1 MVNKKE
7 TLWYKDAI
15 IYELHVKAFHDSNGN
30 GMGDFRGL
38 RQKLDYIQDL
48 GVTAIWLLPFYP
60 SPLRDDGYDIADY
73 RGIHP
78 DYGTLRDFRAFV
90 REAHQRDIKV
100 ITEMVVNHTSDQH
113 PWFQAARRAKPGSE
127 RRKFY
132 VWSDTDTKFPETRI
146 IFTDTESSNWAWDP
160 VAGAYYWHRF
170 FSHQPDL
177 NLNNPRVVEAVCQV
191 MRFWFDMGVDGMRLD
206 AVPYL
211 CVREGT
217 NNENLPETH
226 AVLKEFRRQLDR
238 RFDNRMFLAEANQ
251 WPEDVRDYFGDGE
264 GDECHMAFHFPLM
277 PRIFMAISQE
287 DREPITEIIK
297 RTPAIP
303 ESCQW
308 ALFLRNHDELTLEMV
323 TDEERDYMYRQYA
336 MDARMRLNVG
346 IRRRLA
352 PLVNNSMRRIELL
365 NSLLFSFP
373 GTPVIYYGDEIGM
386 GDNIYLGDRNG
397 VRTPMQWSADRNAG
411 FSKADPARLYLPV
424 IMDPVYNYQGLNVEA
439 QERNSSSLLH
449 FMKRLISLRRQYKAF
464 GKGSIE
470 FLEPENRTV
479 LPYIRR
485 YKGEVLLAVA
495 NLSRFVQPVELD
507 LSEFRGW
514 IPVELIGR
522 TDFPMIGDLPYF
534 LTMGPH
540 SFIWF
545 KLEPQAHPIKVP
557 GGVQGAEINLPA
569 LNLAGGWDDFL
580 RQEYR
585 YQLEQD
591 ALLAYIPKQRW
602 FRGKARQI
610 TALHITDWTK
620 LGAGFFII
628 FISVSYAEGDSEV
641 YSLPLKI
648 AKGELVDIMKAEI
661 PESLVCLVSTSR
673 EKGVLFDAL
682 SDRTACCDLFNIMA
696 DGRSFPTTAKGKL
709 IAFRSAAF
717 QKEKEQ
723 ETACGD
729 MRRLSV
735 EQSNT
740 SIILDDT
747 FIIKSFRRVEA
758 GPSPDMEIGLYLTER
773 TDFAN
778 IAPVLGAIDYQ
789 QPDGPRS
796 TVAMLQVF
804 EKNQG
809 DGWTF
814 TMKHLTAFLHEH
826 QIFSS
831 SLDEPWAASTA
842 ALLKLAAEAP
852 PAAFAERL
860 GDYMTAIEQLGIR
873 TAEFH
878 LALSREKRNRNFM
891 SEPITPEYLV
901 TLADAFTVQAQLS
914 LSLLA
919 HGSAG
924 LSEEVTART
933 EAVLAAGPA
942 LLQRFQALSELSGI
956 NGTRIRCH
964 GDYHLGQVLR
974 TENDFLLIDFEGEPI
989 RSLAER
995 RGKQSPLKD
1004 VAGMLRSF
1012 SYAAHTALIVV
1023 GKEIAAKDQA
1033 TMAQRARTWEARIG
1047 ATFLGA
1053 YLKTAENGGFLP
1065 TGPAR
1070 NILLDAFLLDKAF
1083 YELQY
1088 EFNNRPGW
1096 LHIPLAGIVGFIEQ
1110 ERGTFPGGNQ

>member
-1 MVNKKE
+1 MIKKKDS
-7 TLWYKDAI
+7 LWYKDAI
-15 IYELHVKAFHDSNGN
+15 IYELHVKAFCDSNGD

-38 RQKLDYIQDL
+38 RQKLDYLQDL
-48 GVTAIWLLPFYP
+48 GITAIWLLPFYP

-90 REAHQRDIKV
+90 REAHQRDMKV
-100 ITEMVVNHTSDQH
+100 IIELVVNHTSDQH
-113 PWFQAARRAKPGSE
+113 GWFQAARRAKAGSA
-127 RRKFY
+127 RRNFY
-132 VWSDTDTKFPETRI
+132 VWSDTDTKFAETRI
-146 IFTDTESSNWAWDP
+146 IFTDSESSNWAWDP

-177 NLNNPRVVEAVCQV
+177 NLNNPRVVEAVCRV

-226 AVLKEFRRQLDR
+226 EVLKEFRRQLDR
-238 RFDNRMFLAEANQ
+238 HYDNRMFLAEANQ
-251 WPEDVRDYFGDGE
+251 WPEDVRAYFGD

-277 PRIFMAISQE
+277 PRIFMAIHQE
-287 DREPITEIIK
+287 DRHPITEILK

-303 ESCQW
+303 DSCQW

-323 TDEERDYMYRQYA
+323 TNEERDYMYREYA
-336 MDARMRLNVG
+336 MDARMRVNVG

-373 GTPVIYYGDEIGM
+373 GTPVLYYGDEIGM

-411 FSKADPARLYLPV
+411 FSKADQARLYLPV
-424 IMDPVYNYQGLNVEA
+424 IMDPVYSYQGLNVES
-439 QERNSSSLLH
+439 QERNPSSLLH

-470 FLEPENRTV
+470 FLAPENRAV

-485 YKGEVLLAVA
+485 YQGEVILAVA

-540 SFIWF
+540 SFMWF
-545 KLEPQAHPIKVP
+545 KLEPQAKPIRVP
-557 GGVQGAEINLPA
+557 GGARDAEISLPS
-569 LNLAGGWDDFL
+569 LNLAGGWDDFM

-591 ALLAYIPKQRW
+591 VLLTYLPQQRW
-602 FRGKARQI
+602 FRGKAGVI
-610 TALHITDWTK
+610 SALRITDWTK
-620 LGAGFFII
+620 LGAGFFVI
-628 FISVSYAEGDSEV
+628 FVSVTYEDGGNEV

-648 AKGELVDIMKAEI
+648 AKGQLVDTLLDEI
-661 PESLVCLVSTSR
+661 PESLLCRVSTSR

-682 SDRTACCDLFNIMA
+682 SDRTACCDLFTIMA
-696 DGRSFPTTAKGKL
+696 DGRSFSTAARGRL
-709 IAFRSAAF
+709 IAYRSEAF
-717 QKEKEQ
+717 QKEKER
-723 ETACGD
+723 EAECSEV
-729 MRRLSV
+729 RRMAV

-747 FIIKSFRRVEA
+747 FILKSFRRVEE
-758 GPSPDMEIGLYLTER
+758 GPSPDMEIGRYLTES
-773 TDFAN
+773 TSFAN
-778 IAPVLGAIDYQ
+778 MAPVLGAIDYQ

-809 DGWTF
+809 DGWAF
-814 TMKHLTAFLHEH
+814 TMKHLASFLQDR
-826 QIFSS
+826 QIFSL
-831 SLDEPWAASTA
+831 SLGGQRANDTA
-842 ALLKLAAEAP
+842 ALLKLAEQAP
-852 PAAFAERL
+852 PAALEERCGGYL
-860 GDYMTAIEQLGIR
+860 TAIEQLGTR

-878 LALSREKRNRNFM
+878 LALSREKRNRNFTP
-891 SEPITPEYLV
+891 EPITPEYLAA
-901 TLADAFTVQAQLS
+901 LADAFTTQAQLS
-914 LSLLA
+914 LNLLA
-919 HGSAG
+919 NRSAS
-924 LSEEVTART
+924 LSEELKAQAD
-933 EAVLAAGPA
+933 AVLGAGPT
-942 LLQRFQALSELSGI
+942 LLQRFQSLPELSGI
-956 NGTRIRCH
+956 GGKLIRCH

-974 TENDFLLIDFEGEPI
+974 TEDDFLLIDFEGEPI
-989 RSLAER
+989 RSLAVR
-995 RGKQSPLKD
+995 RRKQSPLKD

-1012 SYAAHTALIVV
+1012 SYAAHTALIAA
-1023 GKEIAAKDQA
+1023 GKFAAVDPAAVEQQA
-1033 TMAQRARTWEARIG
+1033 HIWEAWVA
-1047 ATFLGA
+1047 ATFLTA
-1053 YLKTAENGGFLP
+1053 YLKTAEGGTFLP

-1070 NILLDAFLLDKAF
+1070 SVLLDAFLLDKAF

-1088 EFNNRPGW
+1088 EFNNRPDW
-1096 LHIPLAGIVGFIEQ
+1096 LHIPLAGIIGFIENPHH
-1110 ERGTFPGGNQ
+1110 GTLKE